1 MMKQKKFWRFNI
13 IVKEIARYGKFKTR
27 DAPKDDKPIDK
38 PIDKPVSK
46 QQPYNP
52 DKLGI
57 DILNQFARYG
67 I

>member
-1 MMKQKKFWRFNI
+1 M
-13 IVKEIARYGKFKTR
+13 VKEIARYGKFKTR

-38 PIDKPVSK
+38 PVDKPVDKPLSK

-52 DKLGI
+52 DKWGI
-57 DILNQFARYG
+57 DIFNPFARYG